1 MGVRD
6 EVVNMLKQ
14 GLSPVEIAQQRNV
27 TLSTIIG
34 YLDQMIGRGII
45 RRSDVL
51 FSIPPEIRR
60 PIQER
65 LSDGMSQSSSAIMGR
80 LQRRGFIIDE
90 DYLWL
95 VQRYGGARYALGE
108 IYEDIRTIEVELHKL
123 IKQALE
129 KEFGAGESG
138 WWRQGVPVD
147 VRTDCHT
154 RRENDSVYAPEPY
167 CYTTIIHLKKI
178 INKKGNWKT
187 IREQLRLKES
197 DRDKLSGHLDKLNQI
212 RNQVMHPVRGEV
224 PTEDDF
230 EFIRSLKAWMGFK

>member
-6 EVVNMLKQ
+6 EVVKMLKQ
-14 GLSPVEIAQQRNV
+14 GLSPVEIARQRNV

-34 YLDQMIGRGII
+34 YLDQMIGRGLI

-51 FSIPPEIRR
+51 FSIPLEIRR

-65 LSDGMSQSSSAIMGR
+65 LSDSMSQSSSAIIGR

-95 VQRYGGARYALGE
+95 VQHYGSARYALGE

-129 KEFGAGESG
+129 KEFGTGEAG
-138 WWRQGVPVD
+138 WWRQGIPVD
-147 VRTDCHT
+147 VRTDCNT
-154 RRENDSVYAPEPY
+154 KRESDSVYASEPY

-178 INKKGNWKT
+178 INKQGNWKT
-187 IREQLRLKES
+187 IREHLRLKES
-197 DRDKLSGHLDKLNQI
+197 DRNKLSEHLDKLNQI

-224 PTEDDF
+224 PSEDDF
-230 EFIRSLKAWMGFK
+230 EFIRSLKDWLGFK